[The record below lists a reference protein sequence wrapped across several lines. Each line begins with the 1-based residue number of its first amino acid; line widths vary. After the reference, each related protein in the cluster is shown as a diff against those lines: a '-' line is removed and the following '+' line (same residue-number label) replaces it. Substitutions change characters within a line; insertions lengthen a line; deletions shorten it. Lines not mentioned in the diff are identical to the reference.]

1 MECDIVNQIHSLN
14 SQQII
19 MLFHIYNMVY
29 RNRVRQI
36 FNSSAITESLWLG
49 CRVKW
54 RKSSWC
60 SFLGLCTSSRQ
71 CIPPY
76 ISSYSNSTLIAVTMT
91 YGVVWKLPSYVTV
104 IKLLRLTTFFLTTY
118 LLLLASSKYLARS
131 WM

>member
-1 MECDIVNQIHSLN
+1 MILLTRYTSLN

-29 RNRVRQI
+29 INRVRQI

-60 SFLGLCTSSRQ
+60 SFLGLCKSSRQ
-71 CIPPY
+71 CIPLY
-76 ISSYSNSTLIAVTMT
+76 ISSYSNSTLMAFTMT
-91 YGVVWKLPSYVTV
+91 YGVVWKLSSYVTV
-104 IKLLRLTTFFLTTY
+104 IKLLWLTTFFLTPY